1 MARFQLGKKKVG
13 TFANQSGLPT
23 EAVPAVYTSN
33 FGISVV
39 YQCEYSTALTVSSD
53 AFDVQANE

>member
-1 MARFQLGKKKVG
+1 MADKEINLGDM
-13 TFANQSGLPT
+13 
-23 EAVPAVYTSN
+23 AVYTAN